1 MRRNHTIYIDFSD
14 YGYHDY
20 YPVDAYWMNFQYGV
34 ALDWFEQSTNL
45 DELHTDVCAAK
56 LDLIVRSIGN
66 DMDSNIMGHILLNM
80 AMYGLL
86 GMSVPEFYHEH

>member
-1 MRRNHTIYIDFSD
+1 MRKKDTIYIDFSD
-14 YGYHDY
+14 YGYHDF
-20 YPVDAYWMNFQYGV
+20 YPVDIYWMNFQFGI
-34 ALDWFEQSTNL
+34 AEDWFEKSTNL

-66 DMDSNIMGHILLNM
+66 EMDSNIMGHALLNM

-86 GMSVPEFYHEH
+86 GMSVPKFYYTY